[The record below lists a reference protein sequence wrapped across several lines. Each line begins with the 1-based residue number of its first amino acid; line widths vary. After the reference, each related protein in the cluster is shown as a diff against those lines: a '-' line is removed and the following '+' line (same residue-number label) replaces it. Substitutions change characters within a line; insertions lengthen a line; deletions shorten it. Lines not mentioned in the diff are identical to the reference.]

1 MLRLL
6 TIALCIA
13 TADTTIS
20 QSVDEVVVTGTRSV
34 AERNYLPTTVT
45 TIARS
50 TLENQYRQSIIPTLT
65 EEVPGLFSTSRGLMG
80 YGVSAN
86 GAGKLSVRGI
96 GNTPN
101 TGMLVL
107 IDGMPQY
114 AGLMGH
120 PVPDAYQTALAE
132 KVEVVRGPS
141 SMLYG
146 SNAMGGVVNIITRQE
161 RKNGVYTDL
170 TLSGGSYGT
179 LQGEM
184 TNRVKCGPFS
194 SIFSLNYGSTDGH
207 RKDSKYNQLNG
218 FLKLGYDI
226 SRRWMVS
233 GDIDL
238 THFNLQNPGEDT
250 NPYIDCKQ
258 RVNRGMTSIALRNNY
273 RKTSGAASFFY
284 NWGHH
289 SLNDGYH
296 PGEKPRNYLFKSD
309 DSMMGVALYQN
320 LKLMR
325 GNTTTLGF
333 DYKHLWGKAWNDM
346 VTGEQTLLTD
356 KKIDET
362 AGYLDFHQVLTS
374 WMSVNAGVRVD
385 NNSVAGTEIVPQGGL
400 SFALPHQIQ
409 TKAIVS
415 KGYRNPTIKEL
426 YMFAARNPEL
436 EPERLWNYEVAFSQT
451 IANRFSYGLN
461 LFYIKA
467 DNLIQTVKVE
477 GKNKNINTGE
487 AEHYGAELTADYIVN
502 RHFKTNVNY
511 SYLHMKD
518 PVLASPE
525 HKLNVAATYNGHRL
539 SIHPVL
545 SYVSGLYTRLGDSEH
560 KENYL
565 LANLTATYHLCPQ
578 AHIFVKGENLLTQK
592 YEIYDGFP
600 MPKATFMGGLKL
612 QF

>member
-1 MLRLL
+1 MLHLL

-13 TADTTIS
+13 VADTTIS
-20 QSVDEVVVTGTRSV
+20 QTTDEVVVTGTRSV

-45 TIARS
+45 TISRN
-50 TLENQYRQSIIPTLT
+50 TLESQYRQSVIPTLT
-65 EEVPGLFSTSRGLMG
+65 DEVPGLFSTARGMMG

-120 PVPDAYQTALAE
+120 PVPDAYHTSLAE

-161 RKNGVYTDL
+161 RHDGVHTDI

-179 LQGEM
+179 IQGEM
-184 TNRVKCGPFS
+184 TNRVRSGAFS
-194 SIFSLNYGSTDGH
+194 SILSVNYGSTDGH
-207 RKDSKYNQLNG
+207 RKDSKYNQFNG

-226 SRRWMVS
+226 SQNWMAMADV
-233 GDIDL
+233 DI
-238 THFNLQNPGEDT
+238 THFNLQNPGEVS

-258 RVNRGMTSIALRNNY
+258 RVNRGMTSVAVRNKY
-273 RKTSGAASFFY
+273 EKTSGAVSFYY
-284 NWGHH
+284 NWGQH

-296 PGEKPRNYLFKSD
+296 PGETPRDYLFKSD
-309 DSMMGVALYQN
+309 DSMMGVTVYQN
-320 LKLMR
+320 LKLMK
-325 GNTTTLGF
+325 GNMTTLGF

-346 VTGEQTLLTD
+346 VSGEQTLLTD
-356 KKIDET
+356 KRIDET
-362 AGYLDFHQVLTS
+362 AGYIDFHQVLTS
-374 WMSVNAGVRVD
+374 WMSINTGIRVD

-409 TKAIVS
+409 MKAIVS

-451 IANRFSYGLN
+451 IANKFSYGIN

-487 AEHYGAELTADYIVN
+487 AEHYGAELTAEYTIN
-502 RHFKTNVNY
+502 QHLKANVNY
-511 SYLHMKD
+511 SFLHMKD

-525 HKLNVAATYNGHRL
+525 HKLNLAATYSHNRL
-539 SIHPVL
+539 TIHPVL
-545 SYVSGLYTRLGDSEH
+545 SYIAGLYTRLGETEH
-560 KENYL
+560 KENYI
-565 LANLTATYHLCPQ
+565 LANLTATYRICHK
-578 AHIFVKGENLLTQK
+578 ASVFVKGENLLAQK